1 MNTTCTPTANRFI
14 SPGFVPTSS
23 AARMGVMQLPH
34 VLAARYIPGIPRVEG
49 RRHRAGFLLS
59 DAEGRLHYSEQ
70 LRRRGLV
77 VSFLRGG
84 CSAGLG
90 TKVMKGEL
98 RMATNSSGRGAYIT
112 VAWPGEA

>member
-1 MNTTCTPTANRFI
+1 
-14 SPGFVPTSS
+14 
-23 AARMGVMQLPH
+23 MQLPH

-90 TKVMKGEL
+90 IKVLKALVESSS
-98 RMATNSSGRGAYIT
+98 RASSGWRPTRPAGALTLQWRGPAKRSAYAIHSRSLFR
-112 VAWPGEA
+112 GGRGLR